1 MIIQTSNWLTI
12 KIKQMAARHLE
23 CSHTATDPE
32 EASHWS
38 DLTHPGLSLA
48 VITLSNDHDIKGW
61 LAQAQGIISSSSP
74 LTTLTTHSHTE
85 LSDQQNIIWQKTRPN
100 IIRSTNNG
108 GKPIL
113 GTIVL
118 TDTDT
123 LGCSNVAVTRCGQS
137 VMLCLHYAAMRGVEC
152 HKGQSATGTLSLL
165 VTIWVASHH

>member
-23 CSHTATDPE
+23 CSHTATDQE

-38 DLTHPGLSLA
+38 DLTHPGLWLA

-61 LAQAQGIISSSSP
+61 LAQAQGIISSSSL
-74 LTTLTTHSHTE
+74 LTTLTTHSHT
-85 LSDQQNIIWQKTRPN
+85 SDQQNIIRQKTRPN

-108 GKPIL
+108 GRKTHFGDNCIL
-113 GTIVL
+113 
-118 TDTDT
+118 TDT
-123 LGCSNVAVTRCGQS
+123 LGCSNVAPVTRCGQS
-137 VMLCLHYAAMRGVEC
+137 VMLCLHYAATRGVEC